1 VVKFL
6 VPLCGG
12 EASKFK
18 ATFDLSFKSS
28 FGRMNKYGVLR
39 VLLGKLVA
47 RGFRSKEVLIL
58 SHIEAG
64 GV

>member
-18 ATFDLSFKSS
+18 ATFDLPFKSS

-39 VLLGKLVA
+39 VLLGKL
-47 RGFRSKEVLIL
+47 
-58 SHIEAG
+58 EANKC
-64 GV
+64 